1 MYVFCM
7 LTLDEWDCKCVQ
19 FVYRRWVKEM
29 SAICLPAL
37 TESKHQCVCDM
48 CTDIIWK
55 HSWGGRGGAKSRWC
69 CYFHEIPQKPDEGA
83 VRRVRG
89 AFITSTPTVFVGKT
103 SKSKDYRKDTSNE
116 KPVNNTPG
124 QRVDGRPKP
133 HQWWKKNK
141 EVVQPKTEK
150 VK

>member
-1 MYVFCM
+1 
-7 LTLDEWDCKCVQ
+7 
-19 FVYRRWVKEM
+19 M
-29 SAICLPAL
+29 SSRGPAGD
-37 TESKHQCVCDM
+37 SC
-48 CTDIIWK
+48 
-55 HSWGGRGGAKSRWC
+55 GGRGGASRWC
-69 CYFHEIPQKPDEGA
+69 CYFHEMPQKPDEGA

-133 HQWWKKNK
+133 HQ
-141 EVVQPKTEK
+141 
-150 VK
+150 